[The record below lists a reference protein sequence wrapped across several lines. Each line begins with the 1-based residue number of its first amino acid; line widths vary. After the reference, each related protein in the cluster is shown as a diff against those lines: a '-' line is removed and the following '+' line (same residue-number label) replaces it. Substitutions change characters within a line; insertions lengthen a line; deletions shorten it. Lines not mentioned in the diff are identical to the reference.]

1 MPKPNHVKVLGDIIE
16 AEKCDLERSK
26 ISEGGWNMKVAC
38 RQRKHLCL
46 AELSILL
53 ITVALLAGMM
63 GCDSASD
70 YLEIRNW
77 HDLYAIR
84 DNLGGH
90 YLLMNDLDSTTAGY
104 GELGGNTA
112 NQGKGW
118 QPIGTSDNP
127 FTGTFNGQSYGIS
140 DMFVNRPDESA
151 VGLFAAVD
159 VGGLIQNVRV
169 LNANMAGD
177 WAVGGLVGENWGDVR
192 NSYSGGTV
200 TGADCVGGLVGGN
213 AGGVSNSYSAASV
226 TGHWDVGG
234 LVGCSDSRGSV
245 TGSYSVGSVT
255 GEWAVGGLVGG
266 NLGGTVAR
274 SYSTGSVTGDD
285 YVGGLVGD
293 NQGSV
298 SNSYSASSVTGEWY
312 VGGLVGDN
320 DYTGIVSDSYAS
332 GGVIGYSFAG
342 GLVGSNWGAVSNSF
356 WNIETSGMTESDGG
370 AGRTTV
376 AMQDIATFTDTTTEG
391 LDSQWDITAV
401 ALGETNDTFAWNIVT
416 DQTYPFL
423 SWQPAS

>member
-1 MPKPNHVKVLGDIIE
+1 
-16 AEKCDLERSK
+16 
-26 ISEGGWNMKVAC
+26 MKVTR
-38 RQRKHLCL
+38 RQRKHLYL

-63 GCDSASD
+63 GCDSVSD

-104 GELGGNTA
+104 GELAGNTA

-118 QPIGTSDNP
+118 QPIGTSNDP
-127 FTGTFNGQSYGIS
+127 FTGSFDGQGYEIGDI
-140 DMFVNRPDESA
+140 FINRPDESA
-151 VGLFAAVD
+151 VGLFAVVD
-159 VGGLIQNVRV
+159 ARGLIQNVRV

-213 AGGVSNSYSAASV
+213 AGGVSNSNSAASV

-245 TGSYSVGSVT
+245 TNSYSVGSVT

-266 NLGGTVAR
+266 NLGGIVAR

-298 SNSYSASSVTGEWY
+298 SDSYSTSSVTGEWY

-320 DYTGIVSDSYAS
+320 DSTGIVSDSYAS

-342 GLVGSNWGAVSNSF
+342 GLVGLNWGSLSNSF

-370 AGRTTV
+370 AGKTTA

-391 LDSQWDITAV
+391 LDDPWVIIAV
-401 ALGETNDTFAWNIVT
+401 APGVTNPAYTWNIV
-416 DQTYPFL
+416 DGQAYPFL
-423 SWQPAS
+423 S